1 MKKLFALLGLVCVL
15 LLPRLVLAED
25 AASAPGIAA
34 PAAVVSAAAAPR
46 LGSGATA
53 WMMTSTALVLLM
65 TIPGLALFY
74 GGMVRKK
81 NVLGTL
87 MQSFAITAMITVLW
101 MVAGYSIAFDTTGME
116 KGVINVHSFFG
127 GLSKAFLY
135 GMGKDSLTGSIP
147 ESVFMT
153 FQMTFAIITPALI
166 TGAFADRMKFSAM
179 MAFTALWSLL
189 IYAPIAHMVWSG
201 DGGFMWD
208 MGVLDFAGGTVVHI
222 NAGVAGL
229 VAALVLGPRLGYGR
243 EPMAPHNPTLT
254 VIGAAML
261 WVGWFGFNAGSAAA
275 ADGRAWMA
283 MAVTQIATGA
293 AALGW
298 MFAEWIGKGKPSV
311 LGIASGAV
319 AGLVAITP
327 ASGFV
332 GPTGGLVIGLVAGVV
347 CFWSAT
353 SLKRMLKYDDSLD
366 AFGVHGIGG
375 IVGALLTGIFA
386 VESIGGTQ
394 GSLLQFMIQLKG
406 TAITIVYTA
415 IGTYLILKALDWAM
429 GLRVTEE
436 QEREGLDIPAWRT
449 DRVGRSNQRQ
459 DALPDTFSQ
468 GVLPC
473 RCCGWHVRIAIPYQ
487 WAGTAGG
494 GLAAGATGTGS
505 TMFGSRS
512 SGKPSGLGGCLIAG
526 SAWLVASSGFSFTGA
541 CGAAGAGAGTGAAG
555 VAGAGF
561 SGITYR

>member
-1 MKKLFALLGLVCVL
+1 MKKLFASLGLMFAL
-15 LLPRLVLAED
+15 LSPNLVLAED
-25 AASAPGIAA
+25 AAPAPEAAAVESAAPAMAAPAEAAA
-34 PAAVVSAAAAPR
+34 PAAEAPAPAPAAEVPK
-46 LGSGATA
+46 LDSGATA
-53 WMMTSTALVLLM
+53 WMLTSTALVLLM

-81 NVLGTL
+81 NVLGTM

-101 MVAGYSIAFDTTGME
+101 MVAGYSIAFDTTGMA
-116 KGVINVHSFFG
+116 KGVTNFYSFFG
-127 GLSKAFLY
+127 SVSKAFLA
-135 GMGKDSLTGSIP
+135 GMGKDSLTGVIP

-179 MAFTALWSLL
+179 MWFTGLWSLL
-189 IYAPIAHMVWSG
+189 VYAPIAHMVWSG

-229 VAALVLGPRLGYGR
+229 VAALVLGPRLGYGK
-243 EPMAPHNPTLT
+243 EPMAPHNLTLT

-261 WVGWFGFNAGSAAA
+261 WVGWFGFNAGSAVA
-275 ADGRAWMA
+275 ADGRAGMA

-298 MFAEWIGKGKPSV
+298 MFAEWMSKGKPSV

-332 GPTGGLVIGLVAGVV
+332 GPTGGLVIGLVAGAV

-375 IVGALLTGIFA
+375 IVGAILTGYFA
-386 VESIGGTQ
+386 VESIGGTA
-394 GSLLQFMIQLKG
+394 GSMAQVVTQIEGVL
-406 TAITIVYTA
+406 ITIAYTA
-415 IGTYLILKALDWAM
+415 IGTYIILKVLDLVM

-436 QEREGLDIPAWRT
+436 QEREGLDIALHGE
-449 DRVGRSNQRQ
+449 RVE
-459 DALPDTFSQ
+459 
-468 GVLPC
+468 
-473 RCCGWHVRIAIPYQ
+473 
-487 WAGTAGG
+487 
-494 GLAAGATGTGS
+494 
-505 TMFGSRS
+505 
-512 SGKPSGLGGCLIAG
+512 
-526 SAWLVASSGFSFTGA
+526 
-541 CGAAGAGAGTGAAG
+541 
-555 VAGAGF
+555 
-561 SGITYR
+561 